1 MNNVT
6 AALPR
11 KSLLEHERKFL
22 KIAGDGLAQE
32 KVGGAAALACLLDMV
47 ASWHATRV
55 NIEFGDYCKRW
66 VAEGNV
72 AGAIEVKAA
81 AEAKIAILL
90 DQLDCELARHG
101 QDWFMGATYS
111 ALDPYVFTL
120 CRWTRNFA
128 SLPARGRPQLGP
140 YLLRMLERPAVQ
152 RVLAAEQL
160 QPPFV

>member
-66 VAEGNV
+66 VAEGN
-72 AGAIEVKAA
+72 
-81 AEAKIAILL
+81 AKTVTSDKLLRNLLGL
-90 DQLDCELARHG
+90 DQPPPR
-101 QDWFMGATYS
+101 
-111 ALDPYVFTL
+111 
-120 CRWTRNFA
+120 RIR
-128 SLPARGRPQLGP
+128 R
-140 YLLRMLERPAVQ
+140 
-152 RVLAAEQL
+152 AA
-160 QPPFV
+160 